1 MKTFPRQISHLITT
15 QIEVDINIPIHRAT
29 SYTVQIK
36 TSTYSPV
43 PSFPSFR
50 EDRGLCIVKK
60 VDRKH
65 TDSATPE
72 CRQYHTHDRLLITA
86 LPFVNVTAVQI
97 ITILNTV
104 WVQVYGSNHIT
115 LSILFKSFVNTAYH
129 TSYIQIA
136 SFGYFTARKAS

>member
-1 MKTFPRQISHLITT
+1 MR
-15 QIEVDINIPIHRAT
+15 
-29 SYTVQIK
+29 
-36 TSTYSPV
+36 
-43 PSFPSFR
+43 
-50 EDRGLCIVKK
+50 K
-60 VDRKH
+60 VDREH

-115 LSILFKSFVNTAYH
+115 LSILFKSFVNTPIIPAIFRSPALD
-129 TSYIQIA
+129 TLRRVKRAERRI
-136 SFGYFTARKAS
+136 RMRM